1 MYTNVVTN
9 FAAKNIYLTFFMN
22 YLLHRMF
29 DKDGDGTVSTKELG
43 AVLRSLGNNPTQ
55 DEIENMIDVS
65 AYVQDLKISFI

>member
-1 MYTNVVTN
+1 
-9 FAAKNIYLTFFMN
+9 
-22 YLLHRMF
+22 MF